1 MKLSTAILAD
11 KLKSKFG
18 LQNKKALSG
27 ELHLEQVLFY
37 EDGDE
42 MQPDKIY
49 IYPQEPG
56 AAEMLVV
63 PERSVLF
70 CIGKVHTR
78 NTENDGQVFQVID
91 ETSPFVLFNEIQRI
105 FEDRKSVV

>member
-18 LQNKKALSG
+18 LQNKKG
-27 ELHLEQVLFY
+27 PDNELHLEQVLFY

-49 IYPQEPG
+49 IYTQKPG
-56 AAEMLVV
+56 TAEMLVV
-63 PERSVLF
+63 PERTVLF
-70 CIGKVHTR
+70 CIGKVPTR
-78 NTENDGQVFQVID
+78 NTENDGQVF
-91 ETSPFVLFNEIQRI
+91 S
-105 FEDRKSVV
+105 